1 VAPGGAGLPE
11 IIIADFAEVAKLHV
25 FGIGNHLPDYFL
37 ERAHIIIVSLLP
49 PLFKAYEAKHGKYP
63 EQTML
68 IKASF

>member
-37 ERAHIIIVSLLP
+37 DSAHIIIVSLLP
-49 PLFKAYEAKHGKYP
+49 PLFKVFEAKNEKYL
-63 EQTML
+63 E
-68 IKASF
+68 